1 MNSTKPP
8 QEGTSHKGQEKIAYI
23 RQMLGELRM
32 AAKAEGADVVCYFL
46 EMAYMEAGDIQAGR
60 RPLKSI
66 QVKGHKSAGVSG

>member
-1 MNSTKPP
+1 MTSIKAR
-8 QEGTSHKGQEKIAYI
+8 QEGTSLKGQEKIAYI

-32 AAKAEGADVVCYFL
+32 SAKAEGADVLCYFL

-66 QVKGHKSAGVSG
+66 QVKGNEAAGMSG